1 MQQFWICI
9 IVIIVSTQI
18 LKAQNPPKVIHQ
30 QTDSLIQ
37 QIDQL
42 ESNRY
47 EFVRTLERTI
57 RGLDS
62 MSKLQLGEK
71 VALKLK
77 NQKHSTFKT
86 MSPALMAYL
95 YDATQ
100 NRTLAIAKMKQA
112 IKLAK
117 KQGNKALLAE
127 LYRDFGYL
135 QNAVSDGN
143 SIKSFLKSYELFTQL
158 RQKKKAIESLYVV
171 ATTQYGSNA
180 PIKQKIA
187 SFQEIIKQS
196 EGIRDSLPHR
206 LIINSYTAIG
216 MLHFIDKQY
225 PKTEKY
231 LEIAFKLSEEKQDS
245 AWIGILSGN
254 FALLYGTNGEY
265 RKAIKYMKI
274 DLHLSKKNNERLS
287 LAHVYGG
294 LGGLYLKLK
303 QYDLSK
309 AYYDSSRVV
318 STKGNSILKQPL
330 QKTYYGLS
338 MLYANQQDYK
348 QAYKYRD
355 LAAKLNDTLNQRK
368 LKNKVNEVQAAYNFD
383 KKQKEV
389 LLLTK
394 ENDLKE
400 ATIQRQNTLNIAI
413 GFGLSLTLVLVIVLY
428 KSNKVRKDK
437 NGLLKEQQNEIV
449 TQNEELIQQREEIL
463 AQQSFVASQNEE
475 LSFKNQQISHSINA
489 ALNIQKAILPY
500 EKKLQNLLQEYF
512 VLYRPKD
519 VVSGDFY
526 WINKVQDK
534 TILIAADCTGHGV
547 PGAFMSLICH
557 TLFDKIIR
565 TCQITD
571 SVQILNRAQNEIRE
585 LLRQKELGYANGM
598 DVCLIVM
605 QKIDDTYT
613 QVQFTGARRPL
624 YVIAQGKHKVDEI
637 RGDRTSIGGR
647 LRRGKVKFSNHQ
659 LKLKKGDLLY
669 LSSDGYADQNN
680 ENRRSYTTL
689 QLKKLLESISSY
701 DMPKQKQILEE
712 TLDQHMEGTDQRD
725 DIMLI
730 GVKLG

>member
-1 MQQFWICI
+1 MQQLWICI

-18 LKAQNPPKVIHQ
+18 LKAQNQPEVIHQ
-30 QTDSLIQ
+30 QVDSLIQ
-37 QIDQL
+37 QLDQL
-42 ESNRY
+42 KENHY

-57 RGLDS
+57 KGSDS
-62 MSKLQLGEK
+62 TDKLQLGKE
-71 VALKLK
+71 VALKLQQ
-77 NQKHSTFKT
+77 QKHPTFKT

-100 NRTLAIAKMKQA
+100 NRTLAVAEMNQA

-117 KQGNKALLAE
+117 KQDNKQLLAE
-127 LYRDFGYL
+127 LYRDLGHL
-135 QNAVSDGN
+135 QNAVNDGN
-143 SIKSFLKSYELFTQL
+143 SIKNFFSSYELFTQL
-158 RQKKKAIESLYVV
+158 GQKKKAVESLYVV

-180 PIKQKIA
+180 PIKQKIN
-187 SFQEIIKQS
+187 SFQEVIKQS
-196 EGIRDSLPHR
+196 ENVRGSLPHR
-206 LIINSYTAIG
+206 LIINSYNAIG
-216 MLHFIDKQY
+216 MLHFINKQY
-225 PKTEKY
+225 KKTEKH
-231 LEIAFKLSEEKQDS
+231 LKTAFRLSEEKQDS
-245 AWIGILSGN
+245 AWIGILNGN
-254 FALLYGTNGEY
+254 FALLYANNGEY
-265 RKAIKYMKI
+265 NKAIKYMKI
-274 DLHLSKKNNERLS
+274 DLHFSKKNNQRLS
-287 LAHVYGG
+287 LAHVYRG

-303 QYDLSK
+303 QYDVSR
-309 AYYDSSRVV
+309 AYYDSSRIV
-318 STKGNSILKQPL
+318 STIGNSILKYPL
-330 QKTYYGLS
+330 QSTYYGLS
-338 MLYANQQDYK
+338 RLYAAQQDYK

-355 LAAKLNDTLNQRK
+355 LAAKLDDTLNQRK
-368 LKNKVNEVQAAYNFD
+368 LENKVNEVQTAYNCD
-383 KKQKEV
+383 KQQKEM

-394 ENDLKE
+394 ENALKE

-428 KSNKVRKDK
+428 MSNKVRKNK
-437 NGLLKEQQNEIV
+437 NNLLKEQQDEIV
-449 TQNEELIQQREEIL
+449 IQNKELIQQREEIL

-500 EKKLQNLLQEYF
+500 QKKLQNLLQDHF

-526 WINKVQDK
+526 WINKIQGK

-598 DVCLIVM
+598 DVCLVVM
-605 QKIDDTYT
+605 ENIDNIYT

-624 YVIAQGKHKVDEI
+624 YVIQQESTKVVEF
-637 RGDRTSIGGR
+637 RGDRISIGGR

-659 LKLKKGDLLY
+659 LKLKKGDLVY

-680 ENRRSYTTL
+680 ANRRSYTTL
-689 QLKKLLESISSY
+689 QLKKLLENISSY
-701 DMPKQKQILEE
+701 DMTK
-712 TLDQHMEGTDQRD
+712 
-725 DIMLI
+725 
-730 GVKLG
+730 